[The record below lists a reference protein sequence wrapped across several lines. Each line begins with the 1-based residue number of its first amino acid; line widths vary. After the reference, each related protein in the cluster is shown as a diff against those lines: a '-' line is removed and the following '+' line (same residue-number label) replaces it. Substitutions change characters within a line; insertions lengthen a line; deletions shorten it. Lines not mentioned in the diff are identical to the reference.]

1 MQVKHLSPMDFQQIG
16 QILTQSPKENN
27 GYQKWEFSFATA
39 AEIAQ
44 YQVSGPV
51 VLDYVSGM
59 SLLVIYRNNQPTIFY
74 LDRVVSLYPG
84 TLFSIVPLGEKCCVH
99 LFATTAQE
107 PEPVDFVPADI
118 LENNAKSLHFEKIYT
133 FLYQECTHN
142 FYFRGEKHLPYELV
156 YVDRG
161 RMHNLVGGQDIL
173 LDQQDIMIIDS
184 NDWHMQYSDVSVSFL
199 TVSFWLTDTGL
210 SSITNKAIKLT
221 PKLKSILKKMLSQ
234 SQVGPYG
241 DDYISSLLKILLIE
255 LLQSSAP
262 AVTSPIPSES
272 ESENQ
277 IVDRAIRIISQNVQK
292 KLTLDEL
299 AAQIHISVP
308 YLYKLFQEYL
318 GTSPGKYIA
327 RIRIEECKMLLRE
340 GRLSMGQIASDMG
353 FSSLQ
358 HFSRQFHTICGM
370 TPSQYV
376 RSLR

>member
-1 MQVKHLSPMDFQQIG
+1 MQIKHLSPMDFQQIG
-16 QILTQSPKENN
+16 QILPYPPEEDSL
-27 GYQKWEFSFATA
+27 YQKRQLTFSKTS
-39 AEIAQ
+39 EIPR
-44 YQVSGPV
+44 YQASGSII
-51 VLDYVSGM
+51 LDYVSGM
-59 SLLVIYRNNQPTIFY
+59 SLLVIYRNSQPTVFY
-74 LDRVVSLYPG
+74 LDRVISLYPG
-84 TLFSIVPLGEKCCVH
+84 TQFSIVPLGETCCVEMV
-99 LFATTAQE
+99 TAQI
-107 PEPVDFVPADI
+107 PEPIDFVPAAF
-118 LENNAKSLHFEKIYT
+118 LEDNAKSLQFEKIYT
-133 FLYQECTHN
+133 FLYQECNHN
-142 FYFRGEKHLPYELV
+142 FYFRGERHLPYELV

-161 RMHNLVGGQDIL
+161 QMHNLVGGQDIL

-184 NDWHMQYSDVSVSFL
+184 NDWHTQYSDESVSFL
-199 TVSFWLTDTGL
+199 TISFWLADNGL

-255 LLQSSAP
+255 LLQTSAP
-262 AVTSPIPSES
+262 TTTHQLPSEN

-277 IVDRAIRIISQNVQK
+277 IVDRAIRIISQNIQK
-292 KLTLDEL
+292 KLTLEEL
-299 AAQIHISVP
+299 AAKIHISVP
-308 YLYKLFQEYL
+308 YLYKLFQENL

-340 GRLSMGQIASDMG
+340 GRLNMGQIANLMG

-358 HFSRQFHTICGM
+358 HFSRQFHNICGM